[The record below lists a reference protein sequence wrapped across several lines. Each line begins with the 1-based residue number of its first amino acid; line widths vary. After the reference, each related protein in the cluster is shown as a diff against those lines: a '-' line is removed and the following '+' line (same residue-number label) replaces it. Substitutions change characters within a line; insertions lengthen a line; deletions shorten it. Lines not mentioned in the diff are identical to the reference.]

1 MVKDINS
8 VIWLKVLKEMLSMSC
23 SGDAEKNHK
32 HANWYCYMFITSN
45 LSQAPVLP
53 NGLTLHL
60 TTWIRLSMPL
70 QKFIIFIMTLK
81 TQLDCHL
88 LQKAFTAHPSSNS
101 QPGLG
106 ALFWWDTSSCLSS
119 SQGVKVICLFVS
131 PTKQRSLRMG
141 CFFLFVFPASYFRP
155 GTRVAFSKWF
165 GINIFSY
172 TDFQVVQY

>member
-1 MVKDINS
+1 
-8 VIWLKVLKEMLSMSC
+8 MLSMSC

-32 HANWYCYMFITSN
+32 HANWYCYVFITSN

-70 QKFIIFIMTLK
+70 QRFIILHSLRPSLIVTSSRKPLLL
-81 TQLDCHL
+81 TPHL
-88 LQKAFTAHPSSNS
+88 PNS

-106 ALFWWDTSSCLSS
+106 ALFWWDTSLCLSS

-131 PTKQRSLRMG
+131 PLNRDLWGWNVSSSLYSQHPTSDLG
-141 CFFLFVFPASYFRP
+141 QGWHSANDLELTYLP
-155 GTRVAFSKWF
+155 
-165 GINIFSY
+165 Y
-172 TDFQVVQY
+172 TDFQAVQY